1 VAIRDQRVD
10 ERVEDRALTDDR
22 LGKRVEEALRAQGA
36 LSL

>member
-10 ERVEDRALTDDR
+10 ERVEDGALADDR
-22 LGKRVEEALRAQGA
+22 LGERVEEALRAQRA